1 MPGIYTTNL
10 IVNGTMTGS
19 VGANTVSGS
28 NSTLEIASDVAVSG
42 SVFTRGRV
50 DTVDT
55 MYMTMRAS
63 ADVPV
68 PAQEVFVTGSNLL
81 LDDQS
86 SDPRA
91 IARLADVTTIWNPAN
106 GEFVVPVDGLYTLEL
121 QGSFSNGA
129 TAQNPKNG
137 VYFYFKNHAHP
148 NARVA
153 ACFTKDADLVH
164 TKTTQYLLKG
174 DIILPTFYSND
185 PEAALRGNGETYL
198 SFLINNT
205 TSVNHADYFRL

>member
-28 NSTLEIASDVAVSG
+28 NATLEIASDIAVNG
-42 SVFTRGRV
+42 SVFSRGRV
-50 DTVDT
+50 DTADT

-63 ADVPV
+63 SNVPV
-68 PAQEVFVTGSNLL
+68 PAQEVFVQGTNLL

-91 IARLADVTTIWNPAN
+91 IARLADVATIWNPAD
-106 GEFVVPVDGLYTLEL
+106 GKFTVPVDGLYTLEL
-121 QGSFSNGA
+121 QGSFSNNA
-129 TAQNPKNG
+129 AAVNPKNG
-137 VYFYFKNHAHP
+137 VYFYFRNHAHP
-148 NARVA
+148 DARVA
-153 ACFTKDADLVH
+153 ASFTKEAELVH

-174 DIILPTFYSND
+174 DIIQPTFYSND
-185 PEAALRGNGETYL
+185 PDASLLGNGETYL

-205 TSVNHADYFRL
+205 TSVNHADYYRT